1 LDSKRQKAK
10 GKKQRSNLKS
20 AQVINRQ
27 RDTISNLSANPA
39 NRRLIEKRQEFS
51 AATGET
57 HTSEPAIRPPAFAFC
72 LLPFAFLSGVG
83 QKLADLGATLLAY
96 GALGLF
102 AITLLDSAF
111 IPIPGGPDAAMI
123 ILSAT
128 NPSRMIAYALVAT
141 VGSTIGC
148 TILYLIARRAGVAA
162 LSRVNGERRERIE
175 NLLGRYDMLAVMLP
189 AVLPPPFPFK
199 PFVLSAGVFKLKLPR
214 FVVAIFIGRA
224 VRFLIEGWL
233 AIRFGTEALPLIKQH
248 GLKVLMI
255 VGGLLL
261 VFFMANYFKRKRQPQ
276 GLAVDES
283 RSPN

>member
-10 GKKQRSNLKS
+10 GKKQKSNLKS
-20 AQVINRQ
+20 AQIINRQ
-27 RDTISNLSANPA
+27 RVASSSISANPP
-39 NRRLIEKRQEFS
+39 NRKLIEHRQES
-51 AATGET
+51 PVAT
-57 HTSEPAIRPPAFAFC
+57 SPAQSPPSWLRLNGFAFC
-72 LLPFAFLSGVG
+72 LLPFTFLFGVG

-141 VGSTIGC
+141 IGSTIGC

-162 LSRVNGERRERIE
+162 LSRVNAERRERIE

-248 GLKVLMI
+248 GLKVLLI

-261 VFFMANYFKRKRQPQ
+261 MFFMANYFKRKRQPQ
-276 GLAVDES
+276 TLTVDEPS
-283 RSPN
+283 SPN